1 MKINELLSYNYEI
14 HLKHNNDGGKGEIKG
29 SSIDLLVGIS
39 LLASLL
45 KESGIKA
52 DEIKYAVELGLQDKK
67 EIERQAKQNLR
78 KMFDKLF

>member
-1 MKINELLSYNYEI
+1 MKINELLSCNYEI
-14 HLKHNNDGGKGEIKG
+14 HLKHNNDGGKIEING
-29 SSIDLLVGIS
+29 NSINLLVGIS
-39 LLASLL
+39 LLASQL

-52 DEIKYAVELGLQDKK
+52 DEIKHAVELGLQDEK